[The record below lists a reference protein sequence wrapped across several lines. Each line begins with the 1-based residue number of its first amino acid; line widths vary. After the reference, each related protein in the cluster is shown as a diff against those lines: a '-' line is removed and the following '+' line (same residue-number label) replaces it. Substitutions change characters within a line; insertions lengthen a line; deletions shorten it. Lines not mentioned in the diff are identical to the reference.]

1 MEIYLDLVIVLNF
14 LVDFLLILG
23 TNRLAGNPPGVRR
36 AAGAGAVGA
45 LYGAA
50 CVMPG
55 FSFLGNTLW
64 RLISLGLMA
73 VIAFGWSADA
83 LRRGV
88 LFVFLSMALGG
99 IALGLGNGGFW
110 AVIMGA
116 LGVAILCVVGFCG
129 RSGAQKYV
137 DVDIIHGNRRLRL
150 TALLDT
156 GNTLHDPVTGMPVL
170 VADATSALKLL
181 GLSPD
186 QLAHPVETL
195 ATFGNRG
202 LRLIPY
208 HAVGQPTGM
217 LLGLRVDQIQI
228 NGKKQDMI
236 VAFAP
241 QMIGRGRPYQAL
253 SGGSVG

>member
-23 TNRLAGNPPGVRR
+23 TNRLAGNPPGVGR
-36 AAGAGAVGA
+36 AAAAAGVGA
-45 LYGAA
+45 AYAAA
-50 CVMPG
+50 CVLPG
-55 FSFLGNTLW
+55 FSFLSSILW
-64 RLISLGLMA
+64 RLVSLGLMA
-73 VIAFGWSADA
+73 VIAFGWSSGA

-99 IALGLGNGGFW
+99 IALGLGSGGFW
-110 AVIMGA
+110 AVIMAA

-129 RSGAQKYV
+129 RPGAQQYV
-137 DVDIIHGNRRLRL
+137 DVDITHGNRRLRL

-156 GNTLHDPVTGMPVL
+156 GNTLCDPVSGAPVL
-170 VADATSALKLL
+170 VADAASARKLL
-181 GLSPD
+181 DLSAE

-195 ATFGNRG
+195 AGLRNCG

-208 HAVGQPTGM
+208 HAVGQPAGM
-217 LLGLRVDQIQI
+217 LLGLRVDQLQI

-241 QMIGRGRPYQAL
+241 QMIGRGKPYQAL
-253 SGGSVG
+253 SGGIVG